1 MTHALER
8 IASVACAACAHPA
21 AFVVASAATV
31 LWMVSGPYFGWSDT
45 WQLYANTTTTIVTFL
60 IGFLILNQERRGTQ
74 ALHLEL
80 RELIRAL
87 PEARTRL
94 AEERLEEA
102 SEDVLRAEEAELQR
116 LAADNSD
123 HSSGR

>member
-1 MTHALER
+1 MKRHIEH
-8 IASVACAACAHPA
+8 IASAACAWCAHPA
-21 AFVVASAATV
+21 AFVVASALTI
-31 LWMVSGPYFGWSDT
+31 LWMISGPYFGWSDT

-80 RELIRAL
+80 RELIRAM

-94 AEERLEEA
+94 VEERLEEA
-102 SEDVLRAEEAELQR
+102 PEDVLRAEEAELQR
-116 LAADNSD
+116 LAAEDEG
-123 HSSGR
+123 HVPP